1 MKKTLFSLILA
12 TVAVFTSN
20 AADVTVSKTD
30 SLYIDDFTITAG
42 DTVEV
47 PVNLVNATA

>member
-1 MKKTLFSLILA
+1 MKKTLFSLLLA
-12 TVAVFTSN
+12 TVATFAN
-20 AADVTVSKTD
+20 AVDVTVSKTD